1 MCIRDSNA
9 LSIRKQTATPRQKS
23 LIVSRIVHL
32 EPEMREELMSGKDV
46 EEISGDDA
54 RVIIDKLQE
63 IGERIGYPP
72 SEKQSALIVKLADQ
86 LGIEL
91 DVALGLAGVSE
102 ISGLTGGGGG
112 TASELIGKLI
122 EQTRDLPATEAQVN
136 LIEKLAEQ
144 NKKSLSEV
152 LTSVGAK
159 DISELTKSDASE
171 IISKMKGRRR
181 SSSRKRRS

>member
-1 MCIRDSNA
+1 M
-9 LSIRKQTATPRQKS
+9 
-23 LIVSRIVHL
+23 
-32 EPEMREELMSGKDV
+32 
-46 EEISGDDA
+46 
-54 RVIIDKLQE
+54 
-63 IGERIGYPP
+63 
-72 SEKQSALIVKLADQ
+72 
-86 LGIEL
+86 